1 MFVRALYE
9 NARMCPVKRG
19 SKNRTK
25 HNLPN
30 HKQRLIHVSQYKM
43 LCANLKKTAG
53 KIKENEAGKQA
64 CRKAIL
70 LLFAE
75 REGVRAC
82 ARARGRACMC
92 VYERAHARARAR
104 VFIRFPVQ
112 SKNTRVQG

>member
-19 SKNRTK
+19 SKNRAK

-53 KIKENEAGKQA
+53 KIKKNEAGKQA

-82 ARARGRACMC
+82 ARARADARVCVCMSAC
-92 VYERAHARARAR
+92 VYSFSSTIEEHTC
-104 VFIRFPVQ
+104 
-112 SKNTRVQG
+112 TRLSEL